1 MEVRE
6 KVRLQQLV
14 RVRLGLL
21 AVDLDARPRAG
32 LGFCQ
37 AFPHVPVES
46 RCRRRLL
53 DRGAEGG

>member
-1 MEVRE
+1 M
-6 KVRLQQLV
+6 V

-37 AFPHVPVES
+37 AFPHVPV
-46 RCRRRLL
+46 
-53 DRGAEGG
+53 DRGAEGGFWIAVPKEAEMR